1 MLDPVKVAAAI
12 ECLVAGETTQATAE
26 FCQVDVSTIKR
37 WKNDPEFKE
46 QLTARQAEVIAEF
59 KGRIGRLAAKAFTAF
74 EQCLDGAVGE
84 TAKHKSAELVLR
96 TIGLLGEKAEV
107 DTKTDD
113 TVELIKIGLN
123 DKDEV
128 VELESDGQRDVPE
141 VRSDDGNK
149 S

>member
-1 MLDPVKVAAAI
+1 MLDPVKVSAAI
-12 ECLVAGETTQATAE
+12 ECLVAGETIQATAE
-26 FCQVDVSTIKR
+26 FCQVDVSTVKR
-37 WKNDPEFKE
+37 WKNDPEFKK
-46 QLTARQAEVIAEF
+46 QLSARQAEVIAGLKSELP
-59 KGRIGRLAAKAFTAF
+59 RLTNLALAAF
-74 EQCLDGAVGE
+74 EKCLAGGVGE
-84 TAKHKSAELVLR
+84 TAQHKSAELVLR
-96 TIGLLGEKAEV
+96 TVGLLGEKAEV